1 MEFSI
6 IEAIFTTLVPV
17 EVLADMLTI
26 GRQYPTC
33 FTFTGERWKV
43 TCAELCMNSAR
54 MTVHE
59 RDGKKY
65 RVAYKNYTKGCK
77 LSMERILDDGSVVEF
92 RTIPVEFA
100 EFLYYKLAFVL
111 RGQDLLVWDDN
122 HNPGKSVEKLPENL
136 VPDRLMLTILD
147 SIFDNRNNIE
157 IRDISTLGLN
167 SVKLGRFIDP
177 DIQFG
182 FVESYK
188 AKKKLNAYFYE
199 PKRLYY
205 QSLWNSGMK
214 SSREN
219 CTHLK
224 VAIEIA
230 YRWWKFSKS
239 LVEIPEK

>member
-6 IEAIFTTLVPV
+6 IEAIFMNVVPV
-17 EVLADMLTI
+17 EVLAVILTI

-43 TCAELCMNSAR
+43 SHSE
-54 MTVHE
+54 MTMTGIQMDICE
-59 RDGKKY
+59 RNGKKY
-65 RVAYKNYTKGCK
+65 RAIYRNYTSQCK
-77 LSMERILDDGSVVEF
+77 LTVEAVLEDGSTAKLC
-92 RTIPVEFA
+92 TISTEFA
-100 EFLYYKLAFVL
+100 KFLYYKLAFVL
-111 RGQDLLVWDDN
+111 RGQELLIWNDN
-122 HNPGKSVEKLPENL
+122 HNVGKSVEKLPENL

-167 SVKLGRFIDP
+167 SVKFGRFIDP

-182 FVESYK
+182 FVEAYK

-199 PKRLYY
+199 PKRSYY
-205 QSLWNSGMK
+205 QSLWNS
-214 SSREN
+214 SIQSNREN

-239 LVEIPEK
+239 LVEVPEK

>member
-6 IEAIFTTLVPV
+6 IEAVFTSLVPV
-17 EVLADMLTI
+17 EVLAVMLTI
-26 GRQYPTC
+26 GRQYPIC
-33 FTFTGERWKV
+33 HTFTGDRWKV
-43 TCAELCMNSAR
+43 VNAELR
-54 MTVHE
+54 MTGAQLIVRE
-59 RDGKKY
+59 RDGKQY
-65 RVAYKNYTKGCK
+65 RVTYMNYTKGCQ
-77 LSMERILDDGSVVEF
+77 LTVERIIEDGSAVEF
-92 RTIPVEFA
+92 RTVPVEFA
-100 EFLYYKLAFVL
+100 KFLYYKLAFVL
-111 RGQDLLVWDDN
+111 KGQELLIWNDT
-122 HNPGKSVEKLPENL
+122 HNVGKSAEKLPEQL

-167 SVKLGRFIDP
+167 SVKFGRFIDP

-199 PKRLYY
+199 PKKLYY
-205 QSLWNSGMK
+205 QSLWNSGMQ

-239 LVEIPEK
+239 LVEMPEK